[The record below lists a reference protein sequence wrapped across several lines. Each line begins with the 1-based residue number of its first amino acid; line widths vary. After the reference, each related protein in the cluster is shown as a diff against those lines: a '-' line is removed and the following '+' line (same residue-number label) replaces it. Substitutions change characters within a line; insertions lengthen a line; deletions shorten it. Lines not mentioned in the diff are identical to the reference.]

1 MEHNHSDY
9 NHGGHS
15 HSHSHAP
22 VITNLNK
29 AFIIGIFL
37 NLAYVNIQIVIGL
50 KINSLSLLSD
60 AGHNFLAVA
69 GLVLAMPA
77 FKYLNQNQQKNI
89 LTVIKNRPS

>member
-1 MEHNHSDY
+1 MGHNHSDY

-22 VITNLNK
+22 VITNLNQ
-29 AFIIGIFL
+29 ALIIGIFL

-69 GLVLAMPA
+69 GLVLCHCW
-77 FKYLNQNQQKNI
+77 YCIQCKNKDI
-89 LTVIKNRPS
+89 FLVYS